1 MSQIA
6 PAAPAALT
14 VSAALA
20 GALARHTAQGFARIA
35 RVNTTLVTDLE
46 QHGMGVT
53 QVGHEVATIAS
64 ADAYARATGTLAVAV
79 TTTGPG
85 FTNALTALAETT
97 RARVPLIVLAADA
110 PTTGNRPWD
119 VDQEM
124 LAAALGV
131 RTLTVT
137 PDNIDAIVDRAVD
150 SALRTRRPVVL
161 SVPIDIIGAPASL
174 AESRGIDLSDPA
186 VIRSLS
192 AATLPSAAATAP
204 PVAIPHPPTGVN
216 PVERTSAVQALTVAM
231 RPVIIAGRGAWLSGA
246 ATELGLMADALGALT
261 ATTALARGI
270 FPAPHFDLGVVGGLG
285 QDAAMQ
291 LISEADAVLVVG
303 ASLNTFTTAGGTL
316 FGPHTTVV
324 RIDVDDVPAPAAEH
338 EIVQHLL
345 RGDASAVL
353 RELRETLALSR
364 PASSGWRERVPGL
377 EPGGALRIR
386 DTGFLEHPLGI
397 CPDGLLDPRSVATRL
412 AELLPIDRYVA
423 TDGGS
428 AIAWSGRYWPV
439 ASPARSIMVGS
450 AFRAIGLG
458 CASIA
463 GVAAAAPESTAVL
476 STGSDPGLQ
485 ALDDIETAIRTA
497 RRCVIVVWNDGSSA
511 ADFAALAHALGA
523 RGVSVTELG
532 HLDALAEWNAVGGTG
547 TILLD
552 CHISPTVP
560 SYIPRAH

>member
-1 MSQIA
+1 MSQFVPVA
-6 PAAPAALT
+6 PAAPT

-35 RVNTTLVTDLE
+35 RVNATLVTDLE
-46 QHGMGVT
+46 QHGIGVT
-53 QVGHEVATIAS
+53 MVGHEVATIAS
-64 ADAYARATGTLAVAV
+64 ADAFARATGTLAVAV

-161 SVPIDIIGAPASL
+161 SVAIDIIGAPASPTG
-174 AESRGIDLSDPA
+174 SRGIDLSDPA

-192 AATLPSAAATAP
+192 AATLPSAAPTPA
-204 PVAIPHPPTGVN
+204 AIPHPPTGVN

-246 ATELGLMADALGALT
+246 ATELGLMADALGAIT

-270 FPAPHFDLGVVGGLG
+270 FPAQHFDLGVVGGLG
-285 QDAAMQ
+285 QEAAMR

-303 ASLNTFTTAGGTL
+303 ASLNSFTTASGTL

-324 RIDVDDVPAPAAEH
+324 RVDVDDVPAPEADH
-338 EIVQHLL
+338 EIVQHRL

-364 PASSGWRERVPGL
+364 PAPSGWRERVPGL
-377 EPGGALRIR
+377 EPGGALRVR
-386 DTGFLEHPLGI
+386 DTGFAEHPTGI
-397 CPDGLLDPRSVATRL
+397 CADGLLDPRSVAARL
-412 AELLPIDRYVA
+412 AELLPADRYVA

-485 ALDDIETAIRTA
+485 ALDDVETAIRTA
-497 RRCVIVVWNDGSSA
+497 QRCVIVVWNDGSSA
-511 ADFAALAHALGA
+511 ADFAALANALGA
-523 RGVSVTELG
+523 QGVSVTEIA
-532 HLDALAEWNAVGGTG
+532 HLDALAAWSAAGGTG

-552 CHISPTVP
+552 CRVSPTVP
-560 SYIPRAH
+560 SYVPRTR

>member
-1 MSQIA
+1 MSQFVPVA
-6 PAAPAALT
+6 PAAPT

-35 RVNTTLVTDLE
+35 RVNATLVTDLE
-46 QHGMGVT
+46 QHGIGVT
-53 QVGHEVATIAS
+53 MVGHEVATIAS
-64 ADAYARATGTLAVAV
+64 ADAFARATGTLAVAI

-110 PTTGNRPWD
+110 PTAGNRPWD

-161 SVPIDIIGAPASL
+161 SVAIDIIGAPASPTG
-174 AESRGIDLSDPA
+174 SRGIDLSDPA

-192 AATLPSAAATAP
+192 AATLPSAAPTPA
-204 PVAIPHPPTGVN
+204 AIPHPPTGVN

-246 ATELGLMADALGALT
+246 ATELGLMADALGAIT

-270 FPAPHFDLGVVGGLG
+270 FPAQHFDLGVVGGLG
-285 QDAAMQ
+285 QEAAMR

-303 ASLNTFTTAGGTL
+303 ASLNSFTTASGTL

-324 RIDVDDVPAPAAEH
+324 RVDVDDVPAPEADH
-338 EIVQHLL
+338 EIVQHRL

-364 PASSGWRERVPGL
+364 PAPSGWRERVPGSSPAAHSACATPDSPSTPRASAPTGSSIRVPSPRASPSCFRPTGTWPPTADRRS
-377 EPGGALRIR
+377 PGPAV
-386 DTGFLEHPLGI
+386 TGRWPR
-397 CPDGLLDPRSVATRL
+397 PLDPSWWVRRSEPSASAALPSPAWPPPPPSPRRCCRRAATRGCRRSTTSR
-412 AELLPIDRYVA
+412 PR
-423 TDGGS
+423 S
-428 AIAWSGRYWPV
+428 APRN
-439 ASPARSIMVGS
+439 
-450 AFRAIGLG
+450 
-458 CASIA
+458 
-463 GVAAAAPESTAVL
+463 AA
-476 STGSDPGLQ
+476 
-485 ALDDIETAIRTA
+485 
-497 RRCVIVVWNDGSSA
+497 
-511 ADFAALAHALGA
+511 
-523 RGVSVTELG
+523 
-532 HLDALAEWNAVGGTG
+532 
-547 TILLD
+547 
-552 CHISPTVP
+552 
-560 SYIPRAH
+560 

>member
-1 MSQIA
+1 MSQIDLA
-6 PAAPAALT
+6 TPT

-46 QHGMGVT
+46 QHGIGVT
-53 QVGHEVATIAS
+53 LVGHEVATIAS
-64 ADAYARATGTLAVAV
+64 ADAFARATGTLAVAV

-137 PDNIDAIVDRAVD
+137 ADNIDAIVDRAVD

-161 SVPIDIIGAPASL
+161 SVAIDIIGAPASL
-174 AESRGIDLSDPA
+174 TDSRGIDLSDPA

-192 AATLPSAAATAP
+192 AATLPSASAP
-204 PVAIPHPPTGVN
+204 RPVAIPHPPTGVN

-246 ATELGLMADALGALT
+246 ATELGLMADALGAIT

-270 FPAPHFDLGVVGGLG
+270 FPAAHFDVGVVGGLG

-303 ASLNTFTTAGGTL
+303 ASLNSFTTAGGTL
-316 FGPHTTVV
+316 FGPHTTLV
-324 RIDVDDVPAPAAEH
+324 RIDVDDVPAPEADH
-338 EIVQHLL
+338 EIVQHRL
-345 RGDASAVL
+345 RGDATTVL

-377 EPGGALRIR
+377 EPGGALRVR
-386 DTGFLEHPLGI
+386 DAGFAEHPLGI
-397 CPDGLLDPRSVATRL
+397 CADGLLDPRSVAARL
-412 AELLPIDRYVA
+412 AELLPADRYVA

-463 GVAAAAPESTAVL
+463 GVDAAAPDSTAVL

-485 ALDDIETAIRTA
+485 ALDDVETAIRTA

-523 RGVSVTELG
+523 QGVSVTELA
-532 HLDALAEWNAVGGTG
+532 HLDALAEWSAAGGTG

-552 CHISPTVP
+552 CRVSPTVP
-560 SYIPRAH
+560 SYVPRTR